1 MTYLASG
8 ELVHISDYFTIFRR
22 RKWLML
28 LTGALVLGLAI
39 AGAIFWPATY
49 SSSATIL
56 IEEADVPNDLVKSTV
71 SAFAEERLQA
81 IQQRVITTQNLI
93 NIINRFNLYAVA
105 RQSQPI
111 SLIVDYM
118 RTMISLDIVSA
129 NATDPK
135 SGRAIQAAI
144 AFNLSFDGSD
154 PKTTQQV
161 ANELVTLYLSENQR
175 SREEQA
181 TGTTG
186 FLASESQ
193 RLQANVQKFEADLGR
208 FKAEHAGYLPE
219 DLPINTQLLD
229 RAQTQLLD
237 ITHQLRALRER
248 RDLLQAQLSQTEA
261 RVQTK
266 SVGDDVASPGAQ
278 LALLQ
283 AQYVEMTSK
292 YGPQYP
298 DVLALKHQID
308 TMKATGVTT
317 SLDLGT
323 VSLEVQKLQAD
334 FLAAKQKYGPTHPNV
349 ISLGRQLNAAKGRLA
364 SAMTQ
369 TPSSVTAAN
378 PAYLQIQTQLASV
391 NSEIEATAAQEQA
404 LTTKSAQIED
414 RIFKAPEVER
424 VYVGLKRDYDTAV
437 AKYLEVKG
445 KEDEAELAKN
455 LESERMGE
463 KLSLIEPPLEPIAP
477 IKPNRRL
484 IVALGLFLA
493 LAGGVACG
501 IFYDVIDGRIHGMR
515 RLATLSGQMPFV
527 IVPRIRTIADRRK
540 KMLTVISTTLLCCTI
555 VALILTALQLYV
567 APLDV
572 LWTSLLNRFG
582 IFNGSNGNQV

>member
-8 ELVHISDYFTIFRR
+8 ELVYISEYFTIFRR
-22 RKWLML
+22 RKWLMF
-28 LTGALVLGLAI
+28 LTGALVLTLAV
-39 AGAIFWPATY
+39 AVATFWPATY

-81 IQQRVITTQNLI
+81 IQQRVITTQNLL

-129 NATDPK
+129 NTTDPK
-135 SGRAIQAAI
+135 NGRAIQAAI

-161 ANELVTLYLSENQR
+161 TNELVTLYLSENQR

-193 RLQANVQKFEADLGR
+193 RLQANVQKFEADLGK
-208 FKAEHAGYLPE
+208 FKTEHAGYLPE
-219 DLPINTQLLD
+219 DFPINTQLLD

-237 ITHQLRALRER
+237 ITHQLRTLRER

-266 SVGDDVASPGAQ
+266 SVAGDVASPGAQ

-283 AQYVEMTSK
+283 AQYIEMTSR
-292 YGPQYP
+292 YGPEYP

-308 TMKATGVTT
+308 AMKATGVTT

-323 VSLEVQKLQAD
+323 VNLEVQKLQAD

-349 ISLGRQLNAAKGRLA
+349 ISLGRQLNAAKDRLA
-364 SAMTQ
+364 SAMNQ
-369 TPSSVTAAN
+369 TSSSETAAN
-378 PAYLQIQTQLASV
+378 PAYLQIQTQLTSV

-445 KEDEAELAKN
+445 KEDEAEVAKN

-493 LAGGVACG
+493 CTGGIASG
-501 IFYDVIDGRIHGMR
+501 ILYDVTDGRIHGMR
-515 RLATLSGQMPFV
+515 RLTTLSGQMPFV

-540 KMLTVISTTLLCCTI
+540 KMLTVISTALLCCTI

-567 APLDV
+567 SPLDV

-582 IFNGSNGNQV
+582 IFIGPSANQV